1 MRREEFY
8 RQARA
13 GSVGPLE
20 GVRVVGLTKVWSGPL
35 ATCVLADLGA
45 DVVDVELPGGRDG
58 QVPPDIPGTSLS
70 WFRETVHRNKRS
82 ITMDLREPAGRD
94 RLLAL
99 VATADLVVENYKPGT
114 LDRWGVGY
122 EDCRS
127 VRPDIV
133 FVSIS
138 GWGQYGPN
146 TDLPAY
152 DPVIQAASGWMAL
165 NGLPDGTPVRA
176 PTFLADELAG
186 LHGAIG
192 ALAALAHRSR
202 TGEGQHVDVSM
213 MDTLLFS
220 SSGLPTLAATGAPLH
235 RLGNETDFVV
245 PCNVYECRD
254 GHLYLAVAL
263 DKHWRA
269 LADVLGVAELARAE
283 GFRTNGE
290 RLGNR
295 DTINRLVAEWCRRH
309 TVADAVA
316 QLTAHGLVVAPVRTM
331 REAVADPHVAAREML
346 PDVVLSDGSVAPLVG
361 PPVKFSRTP
370 TRIRRGAPTPGA
382 DTAEILV
389 DLDDGTAKEDDATKK
404 MKRSTGDVYGGRT
417 NEEATWLSSIA
428 HWLPG
433 PPAG

>member
-1 MRREEFY
+1 MREQDFLRESLS
-8 RQARA
+8 
-13 GSVGPLE
+13 GSAGPLE
-20 GVRVVGLTKVWSGPL
+20 GIRVLDVTKVWSGPL

-45 DVVDVELPGGRDG
+45 DVVRVELAEGRDG
-58 QVPPDIPGTSLS
+58 QVPPNIPGTGLS

-82 ITMDLREPAGRD
+82 VGLDLRQAPGRECFL
-94 RLLAL
+94 RL

-114 LDRWGVGY
+114 LDGWGVGY
-122 EDCRS
+122 EDCRE

-133 FVSIS
+133 FVSVS

-146 TDLPAY
+146 AHLPAY

-165 NGLPDGTPVRA
+165 NGPPGSSPVRA

-186 LHGAIG
+186 LHAAIG

-213 MDTLLFS
+213 MDSLLFS
-220 SSGLPTLAATGAPLH
+220 SSGLPTLAATGAPPP

-245 PCNVYECRD
+245 PSNVYECRD

-269 LADVLGVAELARAE
+269 LTEVIGKPHLARAD
-283 GFRTNGE
+283 GYGTNKD

-295 DTINRLVAEWCRRH
+295 EAINRIVAEWCLGR
-309 TVADAVA
+309 TVSDAVA
-316 QLTAHGLVVAPVRTM
+316 ALSERGLVVAPVRTLA
-331 REAVADPHVAAREML
+331 EAVTDPHVAAREML
-346 PDVVLSDGSVAPLVG
+346 QETVLSDGSSAPIVG

-370 TRIRRGAPTPGA
+370 TGIRRGAPVPGA
-382 DTAEILV
+382 DTAEVLAE
-389 DLDDGTAKEDDATKK
+389 LDGYGATCE
-404 MKRSTGDVYGGRT
+404 MHFLRRNS
-417 NEEATWLSSIA
+417 
-428 HWLPG
+428 
-433 PPAG
+433 